1 MDGRKKF
8 GHDDDGGPS
17 RSFCACAS
25 DATAHNIHSV
35 IVARGTFGE
44 RRSRYGYHFGII
56 ALMPSAPFSI
66 AGALAGFFDSI
77 VLAALFLLIEIAHPP
92 GIHSVG
98 RTTHLKRVREFTM
111 KRPTLAALGLLLALP
126 ALAFAQQNAVQ
137 QREVKGKP
145 DTDINAGLF
154 ATIRKDC
161 TAGPLPAVRLVTPPA
176 HGKVTVKQGKLR
188 ATNIKNCLGME
199 LPAFVA
205 IYRSAHDFIGQDR
218 FTLEVVG
225 SNGKTQVHQVTVTVM
240 QSGHGQGI

>member
-1 MDGRKKF
+1 MKW
-8 GHDDDGGPS
+8 P
-17 RSFCACAS
+17 
-25 DATAHNIHSV
+25 
-35 IVARGTFGE
+35 
-44 RRSRYGYHFGII
+44 
-56 ALMPSAPFSI
+56 
-66 AGALAGFFDSI
+66 
-77 VLAALFLLIEIAHPP
+77 
-92 GIHSVG
+92 
-98 RTTHLKRVREFTM
+98 THWLTQW
-111 KRPTLAALGLLLALP
+111 TILGALGLLLALP
-126 ALAFAQQNAVQ
+126 ILAAAQEATV

-145 DTDINAGLF
+145 DTNINAGIF

-188 ATNIKNCLGME
+188 ATNVKNCLGME

-205 IYRSAHDFIGQDR
+205 IYRSARDFVGQDR